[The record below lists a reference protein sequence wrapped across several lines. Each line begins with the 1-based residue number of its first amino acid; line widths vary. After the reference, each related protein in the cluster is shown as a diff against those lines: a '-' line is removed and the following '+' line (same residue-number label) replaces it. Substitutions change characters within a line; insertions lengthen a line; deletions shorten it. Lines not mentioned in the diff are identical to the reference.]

1 MSIKGCKNI
10 VCYSNYMNT
19 SLLNKILNRE
29 HLKNDI
35 LNFIKDFYSN
45 PNDLSKYRG
54 LYLYGEPGIG
64 KTMFIKNI
72 LHEYDIIY
80 YDAGSIRN
88 KCVIN
93 TITKNNMSNSNV
105 LSLFQNKKRQIVIV
119 MDEIENMNQGDKG
132 GINLLLKM
140 IRSKKTKKQRQ
151 EEIASTPII
160 CLGNYQ
166 NDKKMN
172 ELKKVC
178 LSLEIVSPTRLQIKE
193 LIDTIFTELN
203 DVIKIKLLDKINNL
217 NQLNMYLQIY
227 KTNKSFI
234 YSILNTDM
242 HIGDN
247 VNTDTKIM
255 TQKLLLQKQTMD
267 NHLQINETDRTI
279 IALLIHENIIDL
291 FEKSNIT
298 ITMPLYLK
306 ILQNI
311 CFSDYVD
318 RITFQK
324 QIWQF
329 NEMSSLLKNM
339 YTLYLLDGYY
349 MKLKDIRFTKIL
361 TKYST
366 EYNNKLFIQSLSQ
379 SLMLDKK
386 DIIDYI
392 YQLLKSNN
400 YNEEMILLKLENTDI
415 SKLDLNRFGR
425 YIQTV
430 YNITIHP
437 L

>member
-1 MSIKGCKNI
+1 MSINGCKNI

-172 ELKKVC
+172 ELK
-178 LSLEIVSPTRLQIKE
+178 
-193 LIDTIFTELN
+193 
-203 DVIKIKLLDKINNL
+203 
-217 NQLNMYLQIY
+217 
-227 KTNKSFI
+227 
-234 YSILNTDM
+234 
-242 HIGDN
+242 
-247 VNTDTKIM
+247 
-255 TQKLLLQKQTMD
+255 
-267 NHLQINETDRTI
+267 
-279 IALLIHENIIDL
+279 
-291 FEKSNIT
+291 
-298 ITMPLYLK
+298 
-306 ILQNI
+306 
-311 CFSDYVD
+311 
-318 RITFQK
+318 
-324 QIWQF
+324 
-329 NEMSSLLKNM
+329 
-339 YTLYLLDGYY
+339 
-349 MKLKDIRFTKIL
+349 
-361 TKYST
+361 
-366 EYNNKLFIQSLSQ
+366 
-379 SLMLDKK
+379 
-386 DIIDYI
+386 
-392 YQLLKSNN
+392 
-400 YNEEMILLKLENTDI
+400 
-415 SKLDLNRFGR
+415 
-425 YIQTV
+425 
-430 YNITIHP
+430 
-437 L
+437 